1 MVIFIN
7 NANVLKRRVNT
18 NLKRFKSTLHLGYKI
33 DSSILKKNQTV
44 FSLIQPTGTMHLGNY
59 LGAVSSWA
67 ELSKLK
73 TDDSQKLIFGLADLH
88 AITNKHPKAQDF
100 IDNKMDT
107 LAHLIAFGVDPEKC
121 CLYIQ
126 SDVKEHAEL
135 AWYLSTITNIG
146 ALARMTQWK
155 SKSGQDETIANNE
168 LSTLQSEFSLGLF
181 SYPVLQAA
189 DVLLYNPDFVPVGED
204 QTQHL
209 ELTQT
214 LARKFN
220 HIYKSNV
227 FKYPRIMTTP
237 AKKIYSLKD
246 VTKKMSKSDKSKVAS
261 IYLSDSDEEIRLKIK
276 KATTDSIVGEPFKFD
291 PSKRPGV
298 SNLINIV
305 AGIQKKEISE
315 VEKDMESLNS
325 HSELKKYV
333 SDVIVEWIAEPR
345 EKYKAIRQDTEYLK
359 KVALKGETEAR
370 KIASENMKK
379 IREAMGFK

>member
-1 MVIFIN
+1 
-7 NANVLKRRVNT
+7 
-18 NLKRFKSTLHLGYKI
+18 
-33 DSSILKKNQTV
+33 
-44 FSLIQPTGTMHLGNY
+44 
-59 LGAVSSWA
+59 
-67 ELSKLK
+67 
-73 TDDSQKLIFGLADLH
+73 
-88 AITNKHPKAQDF
+88 
-100 IDNKMDT
+100 
-107 LAHLIAFGVDPEKC
+107 
-121 CLYIQ
+121 
-126 SDVKEHAEL
+126 
-135 AWYLSTITNIG
+135 
-146 ALARMTQWK
+146 
-155 SKSGQDETIANNE
+155 
-168 LSTLQSEFSLGLF
+168 
-181 SYPVLQAA
+181 
-189 DVLLYNPDFVPVGED
+189 
-204 QTQHL
+204 
-209 ELTQT
+209 
-214 LARKFN
+214 
-220 HIYKSNV
+220 
-227 FKYPRIMTTP
+227 MTTP

-276 KATTDSIVGEPFKFD
+276 KTTTDSIVGEPFKFD